1 MFLKN
6 FQNIFKLCYK
16 TYLKTYCILH
26 IYIIFVKIL
35 WNNFKSNLGN
45 FYKGYN
51 FWQYIMGSDRTLA
64 WDYKTLLADADPQSN
79 ADKDFIARFQDFL
92 LIKMN

>member
-1 MFLKN
+1 
-6 FQNIFKLCYK
+6 
-16 TYLKTYCILH
+16 
-26 IYIIFVKIL
+26 
-35 WNNFKSNLGN
+35 
-45 FYKGYN
+45 
-51 FWQYIMGSDRTLA
+51 MGSDRTLA